1 MKTEQY
7 ICPKCGPEDYAKNY
21 WRKFE
26 SDIEHQERVE
36 RAEEEAT
43 WSYRRAVAPQ
53 MKERD
58 DALAFLWGDQTAV
71 ANHRRDVIRA
81 KFKADTQEAH
91 DLFIVTCNELMRDGE
106 VSEQTSL
113 AWDALI
119 EAQQI
124 SKSEAA

>member
-71 ANHRRDVIRA
+71 ANRRRDAIRA
-81 KFKADTQEAH
+81 KFKADTQKAH

>member
-36 RAEEEAT
+36 HAEEEAT

-58 DALAFLWGDQTAV
+58 DALAFLWGDQTTV
-71 ANHRRDVIRA
+71 ANRRRDAIRA